1 MKAAHARDDA
11 SEMYA
16 ILRSARCIA
25 RYDCISHQLLAEIL
39 VAVATGGEVVGGNN
53 RGSDVLSPGF
63 GKIEVKSRIL
73 GTDGPFPRVS
83 LKAHNVEK
91 ADWVAAVRWT
101 RTFDFHDAVALPRD
115 AIHPLVE
122 GRLNAAR
129 ATHISWQSWT
139 ASPAARSLSDEIR
152 AALNGT

>member
-16 ILRSARCIA
+16 ILRSAKCIA

-39 VAVATGGEVVGGNN
+39 IAIATGGEVVGGNN
-53 RGSDVLSPGF
+53 RGSDVVSPGF

-101 RTFDFHDAVALPRD
+101 RAFDFYDAVALPRD

-129 ATHISWQSWT
+129 ATHISWRDWT
-139 ASPAARSLSDEIR
+139 ASPEARSLKAQMQ
-152 AALNGT
+152 AALGGT